1 MDGGKR
7 GNMENNLIERYL
19 YDVVRRLP
27 EKQRK
32 DIEEELRTLIED
44 MLEERQK
51 DRGTEEIKAVLS
63 ELGEPAKLAM
73 KYRGEEA
80 HLIGGEYYPIY
91 CQILKL
97 VLICVGVGV
106 AISAVVHL
114 VVQLPAQGGGMN
126 GVVNSVVDGF
136 ISLGSLPEALLS
148 AFGLVTLVFFVMERN
163 QVKLQKKEPWS
174 LEKLTQ
180 IPSAKAVIPK
190 SDSVVGVFFGVLIM
204 VIFIALPECIGYWG
218 KNADGELVAVSVF
231 NLSIWSKVIP
241 LFVISFSAGVV
252 DDLVKLAVGHY
263 NRTVMYVSIVCSLIS
278 VAAVTICLKG
288 YEIFNLHF
296 AEELSAITGETFSA
310 KYDILTH
317 WQSGIASRVLPN
329 FLLAVIVLIT
339 LLDLAVT
346 VYRTLRYGQ
355 KGKEASCLQ

>member
-1 MDGGKR
+1 
-7 GNMENNLIERYL
+7 MENNLIERYL

-51 DRGTEEIKAVLS
+51 DRGTEEVKAVLS

-190 SDSVVGVFFGVLIM
+190 
-204 VIFIALPECIGYWG
+204 
-218 KNADGELVAVSVF
+218 
-231 NLSIWSKVIP
+231 
-241 LFVISFSAGVV
+241 
-252 DDLVKLAVGHY
+252 
-263 NRTVMYVSIVCSLIS
+263 
-278 VAAVTICLKG
+278 VT
-288 YEIFNLHF
+288 
-296 AEELSAITGETFSA
+296 ALSACF
-310 KYDILTH
+310 L
-317 WQSGIASRVLPN
+317 AS
-329 FLLAVIVLIT
+329 
-339 LLDLAVT
+339 
-346 VYRTLRYGQ
+346 
-355 KGKEASCLQ
+355 

>member
-1 MDGGKR
+1 
-7 GNMENNLIERYL
+7 MENNLIERYL

-44 MLEERQK
+44 MLEERK
-51 DRGTEEIKAVLS
+51 GDGGAEEVEAVLS
-63 ELGEPAKLAM
+63 ELGDPAKLAM

-97 VLICVGVGV
+97 GLICVGVGV
-106 AISAVVHL
+106 TISAVVHWI
-114 VVQLPAQGGGMN
+114 VQLPAQEEGMN
-126 GVVNSVVDGF
+126 GVVNGVVDGF
-136 ISLGSLPEALLS
+136 VSLGSLPEALLA

-163 QVKLQKKEPWS
+163 QVKLQKREPWS
-174 LEKLTQ
+174 LERLTQ

-190 SDSVVGVFFGVLIM
+190 SDSIVGVFFGVLVM
-204 VIFIALPECIGYWG
+204 VVFIVLPEFIGYWG
-218 KNADGELVAVSVF
+218 KNADGELVAVSAF

-252 DDLVKLAVGHY
+252 DDLVKLIVGHY
-263 NRTVMYVSIVCSLIS
+263 NRTVMYVSIVCSVIS
-278 VAAVTICLKG
+278 VVTVTILLKG
-288 YEIFNLHF
+288 HEIFNLHF
-296 AEELSAITGETFSA
+296 VEELSAITGETFSA

-317 WQSGIASRVLPN
+317 WQTGIANRVLPN
-329 FLLAVIVLIT
+329 FFLAVIVLIT

-355 KGKEASCLQ
+355 RGKEVSCLQ